1 MLQRIQ
7 RVARRTTDV
16 YHETGSKRAAF
27 LYLYKSLAAKA
38 SLFATHVWGFR
49 RYLMPWRL
57 AAEARRL
64 EVIRSEGRL
73 AVAITVSGGLGDL
86 IVIAR
91 CMRDLAAEV
100 EPFSFDVFAPSPGL
114 AQWVFSAVPGFDR
127 AYVDTLDDLAGRAYD
142 VRLRL
147 NQTVV
152 IVYDSVRW
160 ARLRQAPRMMA
171 AVNSMRQSRR
181 RGGLEPYIQHHPR
194 LDNGLARK
202 AVYANRNRNDF
213 LHSLSGLEYGGDRLP
228 IAADDTVLARL
239 GLEGRPFVTVHN
251 GFDTN
256 FVIAGQ
262 RATKCYPHFAEV
274 AAGLKAARP
283 DLVVVQIGTTTS
295 DPIPG
300 VDLNLIG
307 QTSLRE
313 VAGLLRATA
322 LHLDNEGGLV
332 HLAACYGRRSLVVFG
347 PTPSDYFGYAHNIN
361 VDPVRCGG
369 CWWIDELWMD
379 RCPRGMAQPEC
390 MFTQR
395 PEVIVD
401 LALEAL
407 NEPGRPPIETEE
419 VSPASH
425 GPRGARQITTPPRQD
440 DVGCERTR
448 G

>member
-1 MLQRIQ
+1 MFQR
-7 RVARRTTDV
+7 ARRIVRRTQDI
-16 YHETGSKRAAF
+16 YYETGSKRAALSYF
-27 LYLYKSLAAKA
+27 YKTIVAKTATVAAHLWA
-38 SLFATHVWGFR
+38 LR

-57 AAEARRL
+57 VAEARRL
-64 EVIRSEGRL
+64 EAIRSEGRL
-73 AVAITVSGGLGDL
+73 AIAITVSGGLGDL

-91 CMRDLAAEV
+91 CVRDLAAEV

-114 AQWVFSAVPGFDR
+114 AQWVFTAVPGFEH
-127 AYVDTLDDLAGRAYD
+127 AYPDTLDDISGQAYD
-142 VRLRL
+142 LRLRM
-147 NQTVV
+147 NQAVV
-152 IVYDSVRW
+152 VVQESIRW
-160 ARLRQAPRMMA
+160 ARLREAPRML
-171 AVNSMRQSRR
+171 NSVREMILSRR
-181 RGGLEPYIQHHPR
+181 RRGLEPYIVNHPR

-202 AVYANRNRNDF
+202 VVYANRSRNDF
-213 LHSLSGLEYGGDRLP
+213 LHSMVGIDYAGDQLA
-228 IAADDTVLARL
+228 IGSDDTALERF
-239 GLEGRPFVTVHN
+239 GLTGRNFVTVHN

-274 AAGLKAARP
+274 ATGLKAARP
-283 DLVVVQIGTTTS
+283 DLIVVQIGTTTS
-295 DPIPG
+295 DPMPG

-347 PTPSDYFGYAHNIN
+347 PTPSDYFGYPHNIN

-390 MFTQR
+390 MFTQP
-395 PEVIVD
+395 PERIVA
-401 LALEAL
+401 LALAAL
-407 NEPGRPPIETEE
+407 APVSEPDLVAADAGVSSYTSGE
-419 VSPASH
+419 VA
-425 GPRGARQITTPPRQD
+425 
-440 DVGCERTR
+440 
-448 G
+448 

>member
-1 MLQRIQ
+1 M
-7 RVARRTTDV
+7 
-16 YHETGSKRAAF
+16 
-27 LYLYKSLAAKA
+27 
-38 SLFATHVWGFR
+38 HVWGLG

-57 AAEARRL
+57 AKEARRL
-64 EVIRSEGRL
+64 EAIRNEGRL
-73 AVAITVSGGLGDL
+73 AVVITVSGGLGDL

-91 CMRDLAAEV
+91 CMRDLAAKV

-127 AYVDTLDDLAGRAYD
+127 AYPDTLEGLAGRAYD

-147 NQTVV
+147 NQTLV
-152 IVYDSVRW
+152 IVYDAVRW
-160 ARLRQAPRMMA
+160 ARLRLAPRMME
-171 AVNSMRQSRR
+171 VVSHISRSRR
-181 RGGLEPYIQHHPR
+181 RGGLEPYILHHPL

-213 LHSLSGLEYGGDRLP
+213 LHSLAGLEYGGDHLP

-256 FVIAGQ
+256 FVITAP
-262 RATKCYPHFAEV
+262 RATKCYPHFADVV
-274 AAGLKAARP
+274 AALKAARP

-300 VDLNLIG
+300 VDLNLID
-307 QTSLRE
+307 QTTLRE
-313 VAGLLRATA
+313 VAGLLRATS

-332 HLAACYGRRSLVVFG
+332 HLAACYGRRSLVLFG
-347 PTPSDYFGYAHNIN
+347 PTPSDDFGYARNIN

-369 CWWIDELWMD
+369 CWWIDELWMA

-390 MFTQR
+390 LFDQ
-395 PEVIVD
+395 PPAKVAA
-401 LALEAL
+401 LALSAL
-407 NEPGRPPIETEE
+407 QIGAGGSDRHPPDARRVASLPPLGE
-419 VSPASH
+419 VS
-425 GPRGARQITTPPRQD
+425 RRET
-440 DVGCERTR
+440 
-448 G
+448 